1 MKCNEV
7 LTCIY
12 FEYIVYRWVFL
23 KRRVHTTAFILH
35 IRLSNSKLWIRF
47 HGICEYTLLWYV
59 SRNRNERHFGQQT
72 VYLTDFKMEEVLIS
86 RVFFMFV
93 ITHNL
98 RIGEPFF
105 FGNSRVFWIVHY
117 WLHGW
122 SSLCVIHKFLFL
134 VWVVFVSLQV
144 LMFIKSEY
152 LYS

>member
-72 VYLTDFKMEEVLIS
+72 VYLTDFKMEEVLNSDVLTSSIIYAQHWKDS
-86 RVFFMFV
+86 MAGYF
-93 ITHNL
+93 HDWWY
-98 RIGEPFF
+98 F
-105 FGNSRVFWIVHY
+105 FGNVIPSRWIKDRIIKTVY
-117 WLHGW
+117 WNRHW
-122 SSLCVIHKFLFL
+122 D
-134 VWVVFVSLQV
+134 
-144 LMFIKSEY
+144 
-152 LYS
+152 